1 MSVRAGRMDPVNDQP
16 LFGRVVLVSGPE
28 SLLAERAVERLVRQA
43 LAERPAA
50 SVTKVEA
57 GDLDAGGLAEVT
69 GGSLFAEESVVVVQ
83 QLSDLDPGLFDAVL
97 AFVSDPSEELALVL
111 VHPGGVKGRGL
122 LDKLKKARIE
132 VVDCPTIKAWELPQF
147 AAAEAPLLGGGV
159 GRASATVAPSNGGRP
174 DRAPPAGLVKAL
186 AADVRA
192 VAGAVPQLLADADD
206 RVISEAAVRRYFAGR
221 ADVTSFTVADHV
233 MAGRR
238 NEALGALR
246 WALETGVAPVLVT
259 SALANAL
266 RAQGRYTDFVGQR
279 MRDVDLARDL
289 GVPPFKVKEIVQRS
303 RDWTPRG
310 LASSLKLV
318 AEADAAVKGQA
329 ADPSFALERMVMGVA
344 GLRGRRSGSG
354 MGG

>member
-1 MSVRAGRMDPVNDQP
+1 MNEQP

-28 SLLAERAVERLVRQA
+28 ALLAERAVERLVRRA

-83 QLSDLDPGLFDAVL
+83 QLSDLDPALFDAVL
-97 AFVSDPSEELALVL
+97 AFTVNPSDELALVL
-111 VHPGGVKGRGL
+111 VHPGGVKGKGL
-122 LDKLKKARIE
+122 LDKLKKARVE

-147 AAAEAPLLGGGV
+147 AAAEARLLGG
-159 GRASATVAPSNGGRP
+159 RIDKPTA
-174 DRAPPAGLVKAL
+174 DRLVEAL
-186 AADVRA
+186 GSDARA
-192 VAGAVPQLLADADD
+192 VAGAVRQLLADADD
-206 RVISEAAVRRYFAGR
+206 RVVTEAAVRRYFAGR

-259 SALANAL
+259 SALAGAL
-266 RAQGRYTDFVGQR
+266 RSQGRYTDFVGQR
-279 MRDVDLARDL
+279 MRDVDLAREL
-289 GVPPFKVKEIVQRS
+289 GVPPFKVKEILQRS
-303 RDWTPRG
+303 REWTPRG
-310 LASSLKLV
+310 LATSLQLV

-329 ADPSFALERMVMGVA
+329 ADAAFALERLVIGVT
-344 GLRGRRSGSG
+344 GLRGRRPDGG
-354 MGG
+354 MGR

>member
-1 MSVRAGRMDPVNDQP
+1 MLGSVEIEG
-16 LFGRVVLVSGPE
+16 LFGRVVLVAGPE
-28 SLLAERAVERLVRQA
+28 ALLAERAVDDLVRQA
-43 LAERPAA
+43 LVERPTA
-50 SVTKVEA
+50 SIHRVSA
-57 GDLDAGGLAEVT
+57 PDLDAGSLAEVT
-69 GGSLFAEESVVVVQ
+69 GGSLFATDTIVVVT
-83 QLSDLDPGLFDAVL
+83 DLADLGQDLFDAVVS
-97 AFVSDPSEELALVL
+97 FVTQPSPDLALVL
-111 VHPGGVKGRGL
+111 VHPGGNKGKGL
-122 LDKLKKARIE
+122 VDRLKKAR
-132 VVDCPTIKAWELPQF
+132 VQTVDCPAIKAWKLPEF
-147 AAAEAPLLGGGV
+147 AVNEA
-159 GRASATVAPSNGGRP
+159 RQAGGRL
-174 DRAPPAGLVKAL
+174 DPPTATKLVEAVG
-186 AADVRA
+186 DDPRA
-192 VAGAVPQLLADADD
+192 VAAAVRQLLADADD
-206 RVISEAAVRRYFAGR
+206 GTITEAAVRRYFAGR

-344 GLRGRRSGSG
+344 GLRGRRPDSG
-354 MGG
+354 MGR

>member
-1 MSVRAGRMDPVNDQP
+1 MSVRAGRMDLVNDQP

-69 GGSLFAEESVVVVQ
+69 GGSWFAEESVVVVQ

-147 AAAEAPLLGGGV
+147 AAAEARLLGG
-159 GRASATVAPSNGGRP
+159 RIDKATA
-174 DRAPPAGLVKAL
+174 DRLVEAL
-186 AADVRA
+186 GADVRA
-192 VAGAVPQLLADADD
+192 VAGAVRQLLADADD

-344 GLRGRRSGSG
+344 GLRGRRPDSG
-354 MGG
+354 MGR